1 MYTIQM
7 TVTPQIAQEFLT
19 HNTSNRKLK
28 LRNVHMMAKAMREGK
43 WQLNP
48 EGISFYQNGKM
59 RDGQHRCYAV
69 IEANVPV
76 EMTVTYDVP
85 DDSIICDRASSR
97 SQLDILNMTGAP
109 SSVCQKSI
117 VALTNTLF
125 YICGSVTPDS
135 AYLCDFCTDEAD
147 YLSDVF
153 KMASKGEKDLPRRA
167 PVMSAVYVAYRY
179 GVSAE
184 TLDRFCSVVGTGF
197 YSDEGET
204 AAIVIRNKLLEYGAT
219 WGKTSRHILF
229 RATLRAIYDFDR
241 ATPRKKMYKDDPKP
255 PYFDYVKDAVL
266 SKYL

>member
-1 MYTIQM
+1 MV
-7 TVTPQIAQEFLT
+7 VTPQIAQEFLT
-19 HNTSNRKLK
+19 HNVKNRNLK
-28 LRNVHMMAKAMREGK
+28 LRNVHKMAKAMREGK

-48 EGISFYQNGKM
+48 EGISFYENGEM
-59 RDGQHRCYAV
+59 RNGQHRCHAI

-76 EMTVTYDVP
+76 VMTVTYDVP
-85 DDSIICDRASSR
+85 NDSIICDRESPR

-109 SSVCQKSI
+109 ASVCQKSI

-125 YICGSVTPDS
+125 YICGSVAPNS

-147 YLSDVF
+147 YLSAVF
-153 KMASKGEKDLPRRA
+153 RMASKGEKDLPRRA

-184 TLDRFCSVVGTGF
+184 TLDRFCSVIGTGF
-197 YSDEGET
+197 YSNDGET

-219 WGKTSRHILF
+219 WGKTNRHILF
-229 RATLRAIYDFDR
+229 RATLRAIYDFER
-241 ATPRKKMYKDDPKP
+241 GVSRKKMYKDDPNP
-255 PYFDYVKDAVL
+255 PYFDHVKDNVL